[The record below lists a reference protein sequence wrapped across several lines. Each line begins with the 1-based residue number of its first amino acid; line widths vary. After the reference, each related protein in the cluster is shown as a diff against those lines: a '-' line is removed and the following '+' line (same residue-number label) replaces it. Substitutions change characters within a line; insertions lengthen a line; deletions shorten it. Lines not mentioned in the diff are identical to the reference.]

1 MIAFESLIPVFLII
15 LTGWALRHFGLINGS
30 SWIGFEKVT
39 FHVLMPALVTM
50 AIVTTDFGNVSI
62 SQLAFLAIA
71 PALIVTLL
79 LLLFRNTWQRVL
91 GIDGAA
97 FTSVFQGSTRWNA
110 FVAFG
115 LVLQLYGKPGL
126 SILSVAICVLVPFVN
141 VVSAYVL
148 SRYGRDGK
156 PLNPL
161 ALARTLALNP
171 FIWSTTLGLI
181 IKLSGIPL
189 PKIVLSYGDILGR
202 SALATG
208 LLLVGSGLVFSTLR
222 GYFKPLTVSLALK
235 LVLSPI
241 IAGELGLLMGFS
253 GAALAVP
260 VIVSAA
266 PSAASAFVMARQ
278 NGGDPELMAAIL
290 TVQTLAS
297 VITLPLLLF
306 RYAV

>member
-1 MIAFESLIPVFLII
+1 MIAFESLVPVFLII
-15 LTGWALRHFGLINGS
+15 LTGWALRHFGFIAES
-30 SWIGFEKVT
+30 SWAGFEKVT
-39 FHVLMPALVTM
+39 FHVLMPALVAM
-50 AIVTTDFGNVSI
+50 AIITTDFGSVSI

-71 PALIVTLL
+71 PALVITLL
-79 LLLFRNTWQRVL
+79 LLLFRTIWQRML
-91 GIDGAA
+91 GMDGAA
-97 FTSVFQGSTRWNA
+97 FTSLFQGSIRWNA

-115 LVLQLYGKPGL
+115 LTLQLYGKPGL
-126 SILSVAICVLVPFVN
+126 SILSVTICVLVPFVN
-141 VVSAYVL
+141 VTSAYVL

-156 PLNPL
+156 PLNFA
-161 ALARTLALNP
+161 ALVRTLALNP
-171 FIWSTTLGLI
+171 FIWSTALGLAV
-181 IKLSGIPL
+181 KLSGIPL
-189 PKIVLSYGDILGR
+189 PKVVLSYGDILGR

-222 GYFKPLTVSLALK
+222 GYFNPLIASLALK

-241 IAGELGLLMGFS
+241 IAGELGLLLGLS

-260 VIVSAA
+260 VIASAA
-266 PSAASAFVMARQ
+266 PSASSAYIMARQ

-297 VITLPLLLF
+297 IVTLPLLLL